1 MYTLTKILFT
11 YMMCVRKGV
20 PLCKSSSSEAFSDT
34 ISVLLTYTF
43 ACRRAESITTRT
55 STLVD
60 KDDGE
65 PHVGTWKGNALAEKY
80 EKLAWT
86 RPKDT
91 RWQTSR
97 KCEVAYALHED
108 LAQTGVRVETTHTVK
123 VDNGKTVY
131 VLEEH
136 VSGTG
141 VSATLTDRIGE
152 AWKETLEKAVLSMG
166 DAIVQRAVFV
176 NGKPSSQ
183 GQHRFSLFK

>member
-1 MYTLTKILFT
+1 
-11 YMMCVRKGV
+11 MCVHKGV
-20 PLCKSSSSEAFSDT
+20 LLCTSSSSEASGDT
-34 ISVLLTYTF
+34 KTVLTYTF

-65 PHVGTWKGNALAEKY
+65 PHVGTWKGSALAEKY

-123 VDNGKTVY
+123 VESGKTVY

-136 VSGTG
+136 VSGAG
-141 VSATLTDRIGE
+141 INSTLETRIGE

-176 NGKPSSQ
+176 NGKPSGQ
-183 GQHRFSLFK
+183 GQRRFSLLK